1 MNNRELKGLF
11 ILNLIGIVLILFA
24 LIFRDK
30 KEITDQDLRY
40 AEAYGYVTGVDDGM
54 KAFYEYG
61 IENNIFGDLGFDDER
76 FVNIA
81 DSTVYKFNLK

>member
-1 MNNRELKGLF
+1 MDSQELKKLF
-11 ILNLIGIVLILFA
+11 ILNLFGIVLILFA

-30 KEITDQDLRY
+30 EEITPEDLSY
-40 AEAYGYVTGVDDGM
+40 AEAYGYVKGVDDGM

-61 IENNIFGDLGFDDER
+61 IENKLFNDLAFDDER